1 MLRDY
6 AALMRALTAVT
17 TLAVAVAVPL
27 TGCGIKG
34 PLTLPP
40 APAAPTAA
48 APAVPAAPATPA
60 GSPTPAASS
69 EAAPATPPPLPATK
83 P

>member
-6 AALMRALTAVT
+6 AAVMRALTAVT

-27 TGCGIKG
+27 AGCGIKG

-40 APAAPTAA
+40 APAAPITGA
-48 APAVPAAPATPA
+48 PAAPATPA
-60 GSPTPAASS
+60 GPPTPAASS
-69 EAAPATPPPLPATK
+69 EAAPATPPPLPVTK